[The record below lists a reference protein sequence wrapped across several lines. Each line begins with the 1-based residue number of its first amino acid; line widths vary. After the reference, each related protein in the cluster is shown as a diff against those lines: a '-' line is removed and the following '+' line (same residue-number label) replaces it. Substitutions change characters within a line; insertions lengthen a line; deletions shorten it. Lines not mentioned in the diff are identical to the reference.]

1 MSLFG
6 ALQSGISGLASQS
19 NSMASISDNISN
31 VNTIGYKNNNVSFS
45 TLVTKQTSSHYY
57 SAGGVQPNS
66 KQYVDAQGLLASNS
80 SSTALGIS
88 GSGFFVV
95 NTSANPGASDTW
107 AYTRAGDFDVDN
119 QGYLKNSS
127 GFYLQGW
134 SLLPWNNDPNAT
146 VVNINGINYMK
157 AYYDANGNTVL
168 VNDNTI
174 DANNLKPI
182 NLKTIGGTA
191 SATQQISLGGNLPA
205 DANVYDPSVPSSGGK
220 YSFNALIYDSLG
232 NSSNVSMNYIKQS
245 SNSWGMSTSIPSGA
259 ATITLSG
266 GRETT
271 NATDDVYYAAGQ
283 LEFSSI
289 PKNGSTIT
297 ITDASTGQ
305 EVTFEFVE
313 NIAGQIPPLNNTAT
327 HRYVEIK
334 NGITSASDVV
344 TNLVAQMKEALPG
357 ADRFTADSSRVVIE
371 QSTGGAA
378 LTIDASKTLACVQSA
393 ANPVVETGIP
403 TGIFTIQSIS
413 NDIKNTASITFTG
426 EVDDYEGK
434 EVSIGGKTYTIG
446 AGADVDLDNCETV
459 ADIVAALVDLAK
471 ADIADLGD
479 LNASGMT
486 LEFNP
491 SSTGGEIEFDFTDLN
506 GLIKGQARQTTIGLD
521 GAITSTWLTDDA
533 MASKFTMNNKF
544 VVNTVDVETGS
555 IVPAVRFNADGTP
568 KYFFVDD
575 MSIQWANGAQNM
587 DNGEKQGTSISL
599 IMGNAGTNDGLTSLA
614 GDFNTNYI
622 NQDGATFGSYA
633 GVSIDEN
640 GIVTAQFDNGE
651 TRPIA
656 ILPIA
661 TFANPNGLSS
671 LTGNAWIETD
681 YSGQALL
688 KTGGT
693 NGAGKVT
700 ANSLEQSTVDLATEF
715 SNMIVTQRA
724 YSAATKIITAADE
737 MLDELTRMT

>member
-1 MSLFG
+1 
-6 ALQSGISGLASQS
+6 
-19 NSMASISDNISN
+19 
-31 VNTIGYKNNNVSFS
+31 
-45 TLVTKQTSSHYY
+45 
-57 SAGGVQPNS
+57 
-66 KQYVDAQGLLASNS
+66 
-80 SSTALGIS
+80 
-88 GSGFFVV
+88 
-95 NTSANPGASDTW
+95 
-107 AYTRAGDFDVDN
+107 
-119 QGYLKNSS
+119 
-127 GFYLQGW
+127 
-134 SLLPWNNDPNAT
+134 
-146 VVNINGINYMK
+146 
-157 AYYDANGNTVL
+157 
-168 VNDNTI
+168 
-174 DANNLKPI
+174 
-182 NLKTIGGTA
+182 
-191 SATQQISLGGNLPA
+191 
-205 DANVYDPSVPSSGGK
+205 
-220 YSFNALIYDSLG
+220 
-232 NSSNVSMNYIKQS
+232 
-245 SNSWGMSTSIPSGA
+245 
-259 ATITLSG
+259 
-266 GRETT
+266 
-271 NATDDVYYAAGQ
+271 
-283 LEFSSI
+283 
-289 PKNGSTIT
+289 
-297 ITDASTGQ
+297 
-305 EVTFEFVE
+305 
-313 NIAGQIPPLNNTAT
+313 
-327 HRYVEIK
+327 
-334 NGITSASDVV
+334 
-344 TNLVAQMKEALPG
+344 MKEALPG

-459 ADIVAALVDLAK
+459 ADIVEALVDLAK

-506 GLIKGQARQTTIGLD
+506 GLIKGQARQTTIGPD

>member
-1 MSLFG
+1 M
-6 ALQSGISGLASQS
+6 
-19 NSMASISDNISN
+19 
-31 VNTIGYKNNNVSFS
+31 
-45 TLVTKQTSSHYY
+45 
-57 SAGGVQPNS
+57 
-66 KQYVDAQGLLASNS
+66 
-80 SSTALGIS
+80 
-88 GSGFFVV
+88 
-95 NTSANPGASDTW
+95 
-107 AYTRAGDFDVDN
+107 
-119 QGYLKNSS
+119 
-127 GFYLQGW
+127 
-134 SLLPWNNDPNAT
+134 
-146 VVNINGINYMK
+146 
-157 AYYDANGNTVL
+157 
-168 VNDNTI
+168 
-174 DANNLKPI
+174 
-182 NLKTIGGTA
+182 
-191 SATQQISLGGNLPA
+191 
-205 DANVYDPSVPSSGGK
+205 
-220 YSFNALIYDSLG
+220 
-232 NSSNVSMNYIKQS
+232 
-245 SNSWGMSTSIPSGA
+245 
-259 ATITLSG
+259 
-266 GRETT
+266 
-271 NATDDVYYAAGQ
+271 
-283 LEFSSI
+283 
-289 PKNGSTIT
+289 
-297 ITDASTGQ
+297 
-305 EVTFEFVE
+305 
-313 NIAGQIPPLNNTAT
+313 
-327 HRYVEIK
+327 
-334 NGITSASDVV
+334 
-344 TNLVAQMKEALPG
+344 
-357 ADRFTADSSRVVIE
+357 
-371 QSTGGAA
+371 
-378 LTIDASKTLACVQSA
+378 
-393 ANPVVETGIP
+393 
-403 TGIFTIQSIS
+403 
-413 NDIKNTASITFTG
+413 
-426 EVDDYEGK
+426 
-434 EVSIGGKTYTIG
+434 
-446 AGADVDLDNCETV
+446 DNCETV
-459 ADIVAALVDLAK
+459 ADIVEALVDLAK
-471 ADIADLGD
+471 ADVADLGD

-715 SNMIVTQRA
+715 SNMIVTHRA